1 MLKYEGLL
9 KLSANFT
16 KEFCETINKSLEYY
30 HAAKGWGVGFEGSLL
45 WLMSASGEIK
55 DDVKIYLNLKDGKC
69 LGIKLLAPNE
79 DPPRNPILIL
89 RAPLNIWKEMRT
101 KRIKPNQ
108 FIMSGRL
115 KIEGNISTIM
125 RYSKAATEL
134 GKLAGRQTFFKKLF
148 TEYDLG

>member
-9 KLSANFT
+9 KLSGNFT
-16 KEFCETINKSLEYY
+16 KEFCKTINNSLDYNQ
-30 HAAKGWGVGFEGSLL
+30 AAKGWGVRFEGSLL
-45 WLMSASGEIK
+45 WLMAASGEIK
-55 DDVKIYLNLKDGKC
+55 DDVRIYLDLKDGKC

-101 KRIKPNQ
+101 KRIHPTQ

-115 KIEGNISTIM
+115 KIEGNVGIIM
-125 RYSKAATEL
+125 RYSKAVTEL
-134 GKLAGRQTFFKKLF
+134 GKLAGRQTFLKKLF
-148 TEYDLG
+148 TKYDLG